1 MDEIGGA
8 QMDIFGLRNV
18 RRHAN
23 AEGPK
28 THPNL
33 ISCRAKEG
41 VGESTPI
48 PPNLLLLKDL

>member
-1 MDEIGGA
+1 
-8 QMDIFGLRNV
+8 MDIFGLRNV